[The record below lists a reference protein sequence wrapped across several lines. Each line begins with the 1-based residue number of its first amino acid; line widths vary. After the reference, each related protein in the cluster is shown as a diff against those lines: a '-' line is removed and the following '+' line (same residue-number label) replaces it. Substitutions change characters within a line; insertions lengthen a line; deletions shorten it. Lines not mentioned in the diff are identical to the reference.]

1 MGTII
6 SFDETDS
13 VETLTPPRQ
22 CDIERRIRFVP
33 YVGGV
38 ENMQDQL
45 VDSLCQR
52 QTINQG

>member
-1 MGTII
+1 MVTII

-13 VETLTPPRQ
+13 VETLIPPRQ

-38 ENMQDQL
+38 ENMQGQL